1 MKEAI
6 HTQLTDIGPNRILIR
21 GYPVVDLAEN
31 CSVGDLIYL
40 MASGELPKGNQGRLL
55 EAILVCC
62 ADHGINAPSTQVA
75 RSVASCGSPLQTAM
89 AAGISALGDYHG
101 GAGEALAKAMQD
113 VLPTNPELDSA
124 AEQVIS
130 FFVQSG
136 QRVPGYGH
144 RVHQPDPRAV
154 RLLEMAERLEIS
166 GGYVALAKKIEVRLE
181 SRSGRAL
188 PMNVDG
194 ALAALISDMDLDWRY
209 ARAIFIIA
217 RAVGLA
223 AQVIEEQT
231 TGKPMQ
237 FPTPQPVAYTGPGER
252 HILDGDADAP

>member
-1 MKEAI
+1 MKEAVN
-6 HTQLTDIGPNRILIR
+6 TQLTDIAPNQILIR
-21 GYPVVDLAEN
+21 GYPVVELAER

-40 MASGELPKGNQGRLL
+40 MASGELPEGNQGHML

-75 RSVASCGSPLQTAM
+75 RSVASCGSPIQSAM

-124 AEQVIS
+124 AEQVIT
-130 FFVQSG
+130 FFRQVG

-144 RVHQPDPRAV
+144 RVHQPDPRALQ
-154 RLLEMAERLEIS
+154 LLEMAERLAIS
-166 GGYVALAKKIEVRLE
+166 GEYVALTKKIEQRLE
-181 SRSGRAL
+181 SQAGRPL

-194 ALAALISDMDLDWRY
+194 ALAALISDMNLDWRY

-223 AQVIEEQT
+223 AQVIEEQIT
-231 TGKPMQ
+231 SKPMH
-237 FPTPQPVAYTGPGER
+237 FPTPQPVQYTGPGER

>member
-21 GYPVVDLAEN
+21 GYPVVDLLEKY
-31 CSVGDLIYL
+31 SVGDLIYL
-40 MASGELPKGNQGRLL
+40 LNSGELPKGNQGRML

-101 GAGEALAKAMQD
+101 GAGESLAKAMQE

-124 AEQVIS
+124 AEQVVN
-130 FFVQSG
+130 FFIQSG

-144 RVHQPDPRAV
+144 RVHKPDPRAV
-154 RLLEMAERLEIS
+154 RLLEMAERLGIS
-166 GGYVALAKKIEVRLE
+166 GGYVALAKKIEERLE
-181 SRSGRAL
+181 SQSGRAL

-194 ALAALISDMDLDWRY
+194 ALAALISDMNMDWRY

-217 RAVGLA
+217 RAIGLA

-237 FPTPQPVAYTGPGER
+237 FPTPQPVLYTGEKER
-252 HILDGDADAP
+252 RLPDGDADAP